1 MNIAFLCRL
10 WPIYGGGETV
20 TLMLANEMINR
31 GCNVCIFY
39 TEERVSSDMPYIDSR
54 LVSIKLE
61 DINVNEFNDF
71 SKSDIVKANLF
82 LKAQINKHNIDVI
95 INQWWPCTALKGMK
109 QQVKIIKCLHTT
121 LFRSSNYDYLG
132 FRGKDLIKRLLG
144 RTFIDF
150 LYKKIACNQVD
161 KDLKYVHRYVFLS
174 KYYEEDFLSFKN
186 IKKHPQII
194 SINNPSSN
202 ISEFTKDDLLKKR
215 KIVLCVAR
223 LSESSKK
230 ISHMIKIWANIEKD
244 NRFNDWTF
252 EIVGDGPSLQLYK
265 NLTKELNI
273 KRVTFHGRQ
282 NPTSYYKKSK
292 IFLMTSIIEGWG
304 MTLIEAQQFG
314 VVPIVSD
321 TFSSLHEIITD
332 KVNGRIVPKHEMAL
346 YESIL
351 KEVMMDSSQLNIM
364 ACNAILS
371 VKKFSIERIVDKW
384 LRVID
389 EIKI

>member
-1 MNIAFLCRL
+1 M
-10 WPIYGGGETV
+10 
-20 TLMLANEMINR
+20 
-31 GCNVCIFY
+31 
-39 TEERVSSDMPYIDSR
+39 
-54 LVSIKLE
+54 
-61 DINVNEFNDF
+61 
-71 SKSDIVKANLF
+71 
-82 LKAQINKHNIDVI
+82 
-95 INQWWPCTALKGMK
+95 
-109 QQVKIIKCLHTT
+109 
-121 LFRSSNYDYLG
+121 
-132 FRGKDLIKRLLG
+132 
-144 RTFIDF
+144 
-150 LYKKIACNQVD
+150 
-161 KDLKYVHRYVFLS
+161 
-174 KYYEEDFLSFKN
+174 
-186 IKKHPQII
+186 
-194 SINNPSSN
+194 
-202 ISEFTKDDLLKKR
+202 
-215 KIVLCVAR
+215 
-223 LSESSKK
+223 
-230 ISHMIKIWANIEKD
+230 
-244 NRFNDWTF
+244 
-252 EIVGDGPSLQLYK
+252 QLYK